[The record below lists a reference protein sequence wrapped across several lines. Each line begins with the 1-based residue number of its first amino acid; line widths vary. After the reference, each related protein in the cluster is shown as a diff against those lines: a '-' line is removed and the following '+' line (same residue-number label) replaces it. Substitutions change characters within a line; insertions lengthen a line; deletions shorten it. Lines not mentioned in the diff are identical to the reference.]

1 MKSKL
6 RDLIREQL
14 SIRLNEDYQDK
25 YKMVGPLII
34 NIEKRNQKEIASDI
48 RSITGVTIVSTKE
61 IMPYNEQD
69 TKNFKQVLTVKVD
82 GYPFIKAGGFS
93 RDKMQ
98 DIIGAIRRIEGV
110 VSFSVNPDDISAI

>member
-25 YKMVGPLII
+25 FKMVGPLII

-82 GYPFIKAGGFS
+82 GHPFIKAGGFS

>member
-25 YKMVGPLII
+25 FKMIGPLII

-110 VSFSVNPDDISAI
+110 VSFSVNPENITAI

>member
-25 YKMVGPLII
+25 FKMVGPLII

-110 VSFSVNPDDISAI
+110 ISFSVNPDDISAI